1 MGKKCFESIRSTVKA
16 EIARWILS
24 TWFFKVLMTKNIVFP
39 RFPTNMGCGMGYTY
53 SLETAAWFCSVLQS
67 QCSSACQSALSPE
80 TLHLLSSQQL
90 SVLSTTNTTYLMFFC
105 SLFVHS
111 QYSATLPC
119 CDFCI
124 RNRSNYKQQCL
135 LRMETIWGCALE
147 GIILTLGRIPFSDL
161 FSLQEM
167 LLPLW

>member
-1 MGKKCFESIRSTVKA
+1 MNSFYLV
-16 EIARWILS
+16 
-24 TWFFKVLMTKNIVFP
+24 FFKVLMTKNIVFP

-67 QCSSACQSALSPE
+67 QCSSAFQSALSTE

-124 RNRSNYKQQCL
+124 RNRCNYKQQCL